1 MITKEMK
8 SNIVLQNIKY
18 GGDSYEDVVG
28 YDDDMKMMMI
38 MMTTTT
44 ATTTLL
50 VMMMMMMMT
59 PSEQ

>member
-38 MMTTTT
+38 MMTT